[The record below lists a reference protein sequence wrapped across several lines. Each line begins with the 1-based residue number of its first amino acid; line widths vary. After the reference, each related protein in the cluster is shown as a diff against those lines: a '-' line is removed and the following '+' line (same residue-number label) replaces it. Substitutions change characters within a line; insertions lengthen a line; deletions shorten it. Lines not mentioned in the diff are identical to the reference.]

1 MNGQNCSID
10 TTELRAGRFQ
20 IISGSRSGSQLVC
33 HELLGP
39 KLHTQVLCVTSRSI
53 SWHIETRLLIKD
65 VYPCM
70 TKEGMKEVNLP

>member
-1 MNGQNCSID
+1 M
-10 TTELRAGRFQ
+10 
-20 IISGSRSGSQLVC
+20 SGSQLVC

-39 KLHTQVLCVTSRSI
+39 KLHTQVLCVTPRSI